1 MPATPPRLAADALN
15 SLLASSPFLWR
26 GEELSRPRTHSTGF
40 RLLDAELPGG
50 GWPVGALTEIMT
62 SCAGVGELSLAMP
75 LLQSLC
81 GDGRPVAFIRPPHIP
96 YSPAL
101 ISAGVSLDTVLWI
114 DTSAEADARWAA
126 EQLLRDGATGAVLLW
141 DATRDDR
148 SLRRLQLAAEAG
160 HSFAFLYR
168 PVSLLGVASPA
179 ALRLALSAS
188 EGGTR
193 VDLVKVR
200 GGGRARSV
208 VLPLRP
214 ACL

>member
-40 RLLDAELPGG
+40 RLLDAALPGG

-96 YSPAL
+96 YPPAL
-101 ISAGVSLDTVLWI
+101 VSAGASLDAVLWI
-114 DTSAEADARWAA
+114 DTSVETDARWAA
-126 EQLLRDGATGAVLLW
+126 EQLLRDGVTGAVLLW
-141 DATRDDR
+141 DPTRDGR
-148 SLRRLQLAAEAG
+148 SLRRLQLAAEMG
-160 HSFAFLYR
+160 HSFALLYR
-168 PVSLLGVASPA
+168 PMSLLSVASPA
-179 ALRLALSAS
+179 ALRLALSAA

-200 GGGRARSV
+200 GGGRTRSV
-208 VLPLRP
+208 ILPLIP

>member
-1 MPATPPRLAADALN
+1 MPAPPPRLAADALN
-15 SLLASSPFLWR
+15 SLLASSPLLWR
-26 GEELSRPRTHSTGF
+26 GGEHSRPRTHSTGF
-40 RLLDAELPGG
+40 PLLNAELPGG

-62 SCAGVGELSLAMP
+62 SNPGVGELSLAMP

-81 GDGRPVAFIRPPHIP
+81 GDGRPVAFIGPPYIP

-101 ISAGVSLDTVLWI
+101 VSAGLSLEAVLWI
-114 DTSAEADARWAA
+114 DTSVDADARWAA

-141 DATRDDR
+141 DATRDQR
-148 SLRRLQLAAEAG
+148 SLRRLQLAAEVG

-168 PVSLLGVASPA
+168 PMSLLGVASPA

-200 GGGRARSV
+200 GGGRTRSV
-208 VLPLRP
+208 VLPLLP